1 MTAKAMTL
9 ATATVMDDRPPTA
22 CTAPS
27 RQLPAPKRC
36 NQQDA
41 PGDDAAASP
50 LRRRYLRCL
59 TLAFT
64 VFSSIRVLTYL
75 PTIWAIHAVG
85 DSGQYSVWTWVAWI
99 GGNVSMAAW
108 LYENNGQ
115 RVDSAVVVTIAN
127 ALMCLATCA
136 TIVYYRL

>member
-1 MTAKAMTL
+1 MTAEAMTL
-9 ATATVMDDRPPTA
+9 AGASKMDDRTSGGGRPTERLRA
-22 CTAPS
+22 S
-27 RQLPAPKRC
+27 EMFEVERC
-36 NQQDA
+36 A
-41 PGDDAAASP
+41 GATAASSK
-50 LRRRYLRCL
+50 LRRAYLRG
-59 TLAFT
+59 LAVAFA
-64 VFSSIRVLTYL
+64 VFSSVRVLTYL